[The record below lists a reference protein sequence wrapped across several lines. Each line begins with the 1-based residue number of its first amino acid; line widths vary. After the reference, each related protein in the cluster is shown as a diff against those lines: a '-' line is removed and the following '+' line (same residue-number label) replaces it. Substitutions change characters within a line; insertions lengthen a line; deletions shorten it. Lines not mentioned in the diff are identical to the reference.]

1 MVLRFLFPL
10 MLVLGLLT
18 HGALARAASPQS
30 AYVETLVALQKSD
43 ARVAAIAYRLAT
55 RGAALCP
62 LQQPLSGLTLHSLSQ
77 YAPQFRSAAL
87 ALFGFDGGLHLLAV
101 VPGSAAERAGLR
113 VNDRFLAVNSLAL
126 ADGKDRLG
134 STDAVV
140 AAQAALD
147 AALRRPPAKVKLT
160 RAGTTHSV
168 TLSGML
174 GCKSRVELVP
184 GGKLN
189 AKADGEIVQLTT
201 AVLAETRD
209 DSELAFI
216 IAHEMAHNVLGHP
229 QMLRAEGRKASRVLA
244 TEIEADKLAIKLM
257 NAAGYDPGAAARFWA
272 RFGQKTGA
280 GIFSDGSHLRT
291 KERVRMLE
299 IEGRMLT
306 Q

>member
-1 MVLRFLFPL
+1 MILRFFFPL

-18 HGALARAASPQS
+18 HGELARAAPPQS
-30 AYVETLVALQKSD
+30 AYVETLAALQKSD

-55 RGAALCP
+55 RGAPLCP
-62 LQQPLSGLTLHSLSQ
+62 LRQPLTGLTLHSLSQ
-77 YAPQFRSAAL
+77 YVPSFRSAAVQ
-87 ALFGFDGGLHLLAV
+87 LFGFDGLPQVLAV
-101 VPGSAAERAGLR
+101 VPGSAAERAGLTA
-113 VNDRFLAVNSLAL
+113 NDKLFAVNRVAFV
-126 ADGKDRLG
+126 DTPGKQG

-140 AAQAALD
+140 AAQSALD
-147 AALRRPPAKVKLT
+147 AALSRPPAKVKIARPGASVAIDL
-160 RAGTTHSV
+160 AGV
-168 TLSGML
+168 M

-229 QMLRAEGRKASRVLA
+229 QMLRAQGRKASRVLA
-244 TEIEADKLAIKLM
+244 TEIEADRLAIRLM
-257 NAAGYDPGAAARFWA
+257 NAAGYDTTAPARFWA
-272 RFGQKTGA
+272 RFGKKTGS

-291 KERVRMLE
+291 KDRVRMLE
-299 IEGRMLT
+299 NEGRMLT